1 MPQNLISYQLTS
13 ADLAAVDGA
22 LKTLEDRLAS
32 LIDLTP
38 VQRRTLV
45 KMGDKSEAFA
55 RKAVEVLNNNPNV
68 LPGNFDLAELRRDLA
83 GFDQLRSRLM
93 RVARIHE
100 RMADSHLVLGSDVM
114 SATLEGYAFLKVAGQ
129 GEGLDAAR
137 KALAVR
143 FSRGAKRKGDEAGRS
158 DERSPDEVPRA
169 EYS

>member
-55 RKAVEVLNNNPNV
+55 RKAVEVLNNNPNL

-100 RMADSHLVLGSDVM
+100 RMADSQLALGSDVM

-143 FSRGAKRKGDEAGRS
+143 FSRGPQKRADDAVTS
-158 DERSPDEVPRA
+158 A
-169 EYS
+169 

>member
-55 RKAVEVLNNNPNV
+55 RKAVEVLNNNPNL

-100 RMADSHLVLGSDVM
+100 RMADSQLALGSDVM

-143 FSRGAKRKGDEAGRS
+143 FSRGPQKRADDVVAES
-158 DERSPDEVPRA
+158 TDPERT
-169 EYS
+169 

>member
-45 KMGDKSEAFA
+45 KMGDKSESFA
-55 RKAVEVLNNNPNV
+55 RKAVEVLDNNPNV

-83 GFDQLRSRLM
+83 GFDQLRGRLV

-100 RMADSHLVLGSDVM
+100 RMADSQLALGSDVM

-143 FSRGAKRKGDEAGRS
+143 FSRGPQKRVDDVVA
-158 DERSPDEVPRA
+158 ERTDPERT
-169 EYS
+169 

>member
-100 RMADSHLVLGSDVM
+100 RMADSQLALGSDVM
-114 SATLEGYAFLKVAGQ
+114 SATLEGYAFLKVAGH

-143 FSRGAKRKGDEAGRS
+143 FSRGPQKRVD
-158 DERSPDEVPRA
+158 DVVA
-169 EYS
+169 EQTDPETT

>member
-55 RKAVEVLNNNPNV
+55 RKAVEVLNNNPNL

-100 RMADSHLVLGSDVM
+100 RMADSQLALGSDVM

-143 FSRGAKRKGDEAGRS
+143 FSRGPQKRVDDVVAEHS
-158 DERSPDEVPRA
+158 DPETT
-169 EYS
+169 

>member
-1 MPQNLISYQLTS
+1 
-13 ADLAAVDGA
+13 
-22 LKTLEDRLAS
+22 
-32 LIDLTP
+32 
-38 VQRRTLV
+38 
-45 KMGDKSEAFA
+45 MGDKSEAFA
-55 RKAVEVLNNNPNV
+55 RRAGDVLNNNPHV

-100 RMADSHLVLGSDVM
+100 RMADSHLALGSDVM

-143 FSRGAKRKGDEAGRS
+143 FSRGAQKPADDAVTS
-158 DERSPDEVPRA
+158 A
-169 EYS
+169 

>member
-100 RMADSHLVLGSDVM
+100 RMADSQLALGSDVM

-143 FSRGAKRKGDEAGRS
+143 FSRGPQKRVDDVAAEHS
-158 DERSPDEVPRA
+158 DPETT
-169 EYS
+169 